1 MVAHVPAISIPTL
14 RDIASMY
21 HARSHRERDIVD
33 DGAAQH
39 GTVRKLLEFE
49 KIQFIRVV
57 FVHTG
62 EYCLYILGPGAAR
75 RIQSPN
81 E

>member
-1 MVAHVPAISIPTL
+1 
-14 RDIASMY
+14 MY

-39 GTVRKLLEFE
+39 GTVRKLLEFQ
-49 KIQFIRVV
+49 KIQSIRVV

-62 EYCLYILGPGAAR
+62 EDCLYILGPGAACQ
-75 RIQSPN
+75 IQSPN
-81 E
+81 ERAQPQHADPAHVTLQQ